1 MTTPQAI
8 NPWYREPWPWLLMAG
23 PAAVMVAGVIT
34 TWIAFTT
41 SDGLVAEDYYRQG
54 LGINRSLARAD
65 AARHSGVVAR
75 LEFAGDRSRIA
86 VTLEG
91 PFAPRTLELRFAH
104 ATRAGLDRHLRL
116 ARTGERRYEA
126 AFQPL
131 AQGHW
136 RLSVDDPGRSWS
148 IAGDWDGRTDAA
160 TLAGR

>member
-1 MTTPQAI
+1 MTSRPAI

-23 PAAVMVAGVIT
+23 PAAVLVAGAIT
-34 TWIAFTT
+34 TWIAFST

-65 AARHSGVVAR
+65 AARNAGVVAH

-91 PFAPRTLELRFAH
+91 PFAPQTLELRFAH